1 MTLSLGGALEE
12 LLPKFIGVGFPAL
25 FAASAYFAAKR
36 PPVEGLLF
44 ALIAG
49 AAEDSLSSLPFATSM
64 SFFAAAAVLV
74 QRLRLPPALA
84 PFLYGA
90 YQLWLWVWLGSTM
103 DGSVFSRA
111 VAALPA
117 GAAATFAAFWIL
129 SWADRKGAVDEAEG

>member
-1 MTLSLGGALEE
+1 LEE